1 MPSFLTQEMENLV
14 FCDKMKGKVE
24 GKDGSKICILPS
36 AAWWIGVVTSLG
48 WRDNEADGCG
58 SVGDEEKMAGHLICI

>member
-1 MPSFLTQEMENLV
+1 MASFLTQGLENLE
-14 FCDKMKGKVE
+14 FCDKGDRE
-24 GKDGSKICILPS
+24 GWGRDLYPSS